1 MSGVRGSLEL
11 YSILSTFK
19 ESGTRN
25 LKKFYDCLFFLK
37 DTNLLRQAK
46 HHINLHVKENLV
58 LQEITISVASPKVIA
73 RQIRQAVCFI

>member
-19 ESGTRN
+19 ESGTRF
-25 LKKFYDCLFFLK
+25 LEEILWLFIFLK

-46 HHINLHVKENLV
+46 HHINLDVKENLV
-58 LQEITISVASPKVIA
+58 LQEITISVASPKVL
-73 RQIRQAVCFI
+73 QDK

>member
-11 YSILSTFK
+11 YSIVSTFK
-19 ESGTRN
+19 ESGTGN
-25 LKKFYDCLFFLK
+25 LKKFYDCLFFWK

-46 HHINLHVKENLV
+46 HHVNLHVKENLV

-73 RQIRQAVCFI
+73 RQIKQAVCFI